1 MNSSTENPL
10 VSIVTPCYNHE
21 EFLQELI
28 ESVYKQTYK
37 KFEFSIID
45 DGSTDGS
52 LEKIKELSEKYGFEY
67 EAQSNHGLCY
77 TLNKLIQKTQGKYI
91 ICIASDD
98 VLFKDRLEKQVKFME
113 THPEYGMSYAKMWLI
128 DEKGERKEDEFFI
141 RFKYHGWI
149 LDKLLRRNF
158 IAAPTVIFRRSVYLE
173 VGKFNENL
181 YIEDYDMWIRIAQK
195 FQVGYLDECVTFYR
209 RHGRNMTSQGNN
221 DGVLKYTIE
230 VLEKYK
236 DYRAVKRQLEEN
248 YFWLSQKYSGRVTDK
263 LSCLVY
269 WTKSFPYGF
278 YPINILKIWYKL
290 LFFWN
295 KV

>member
-1 MNSSTENPL
+1 MNSTESPL

-21 EFLQELI
+21 EFLPELI
-28 ESVYKQTYK
+28 ESIYNQTYK
-37 KFEFSIID
+37 KFEFFIID
-45 DGSTDGS
+45 DGSSDGS
-52 LEKIKELSEKYGFEY
+52 FEKMKELSEKYSFEC

-98 VLFKDRLEKQVKFME
+98 FLFKDRLEKQVKFME
-113 THPEYGMSYAKMWLI
+113 AHPQYGMSYAKMWLI
-128 DEKGERKEDEFFI
+128 DEKGEKKEDEFFS

-158 IAAPTVIFRRSVYLE
+158 IAAPTVIVRRSVYLE

-181 YIEDYDMWIRIAQK
+181 HIEDYDMWIRIAQK
-195 FQVGYLDECVTFYR
+195 FQVGYLDECVAFYR
-209 RHGRNMTSQGNN
+209 RHGRNITSQGKN
-221 DGVLKYTIE
+221 DDMLKYTIE

-236 DYRAVKRQLEEN
+236 DYRAVKSQLEEN
-248 YFWLSQKYSGRVTDK
+248 YFWLAQKYSERISGK
-263 LSCLVY
+263 LSSLVF

-278 YPINILKIWYKL
+278 YPINILKIGYKL
-290 LFFWN
+290 FFSWRR
-295 KV
+295 V